1 MFSPEIM
8 NWVVIPTL
16 IFLAGLIDVPIST
29 VRVMSIGRGLRKT
42 ATLLGFFEVLIWL
55 IAISQIFQN
64 LNNWLCYVTY
74 AAGFAAGTY
83 IGMLIENKL
92 AVGNVIIRIISN
104 NPFQV
109 LISEL
114 SVRGFGY
121 TYLPAQGSQGPANLI
136 FMVIRRKR
144 LNEIIQLIKTNMPDA
159 FYTIED
165 IQYVSEIFSGSGI
178 YQTASRPSSFR
189 LLNFLRR
196 RK

>member
-16 IFLAGLIDVPIST
+16 IFLARLIDVPIST
-29 VRVMSIGRGLRKT
+29 VRVMFIGRGLRNT

>member
-16 IFLAGLIDVPIST
+16 IFLARLIDVPIST
-29 VRVMSIGRGLRKT
+29 VRVMFIGRGLRNT

-64 LNNWLCYVTY
+64 LNNWLFYVTY